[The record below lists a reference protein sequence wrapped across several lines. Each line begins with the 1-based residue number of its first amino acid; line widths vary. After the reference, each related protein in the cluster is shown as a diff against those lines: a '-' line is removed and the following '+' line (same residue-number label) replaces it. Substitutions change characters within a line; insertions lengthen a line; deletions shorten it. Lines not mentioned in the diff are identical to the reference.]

1 MNFTRRRVIGV
12 AGAAALTAALP
23 GRRAFAQAAGPVK
36 IGMSMPQTGSLG
48 AGGQAAL
55 LALRIWV
62 DDVNQKGGLLGRKVE
77 FIVYD
82 DQTNPANTPGIYTKL
97 LDVDKV
103 DLLIAPYGTVPTAP
117 IMPLV
122 KQRGLLLM
130 GNFSFQVNH
139 KVQHDMWFNNSP
151 WNDASSW
158 SDGFFR
164 AGQRAGAKTVAILAA
179 DQEFAQNLA
188 NGARELA
195 KKAGIKAV
203 YDQNYPPST
212 TDFSSLIRAI
222 RAAKPEM
229 VFVMSYPNDSV
240 AIVRA
245 VNEIGVGS
253 QVQIFGGGMV
263 GLQFTPNMV
272 NLGSSLNGILNYNS
286 YVPGMKYPGIEDFLA
301 RYAKRAAEAKVD
313 PLGFY
318 LPPFNYAIGQI
329 YEQAIAATRTLDH
342 KKLAAWLHANEVKT
356 IVGSIRWD
364 KNGEWA
370 NPRVVQAQFRGVVD
384 SNLDQWRSPGKQV
397 VIYPEE
403 YKTGDVMTP
412 FEKARSGK

>member
-1 MNFTRRRVIGV
+1 MNFTRRKVIGA
-12 AGAAALTAALP
+12 AGAAAVTAALP
-23 GRRAFAQAAGPVK
+23 GRAFAQGSGPVK

-55 LALRIWV
+55 LALRMWV
-62 DDVNQKGGLLGRKVE
+62 EDVNQKGGLLGRKVD

-122 KQRGLLLM
+122 KQRDLLLM

-139 KVQHDMWFNNSP
+139 KVQHDKWFNNSP

-158 SDGFFR
+158 SDGFFK
-164 AGQRAGAKTVAILAA
+164 AGQKAGAKSVAILAA

-195 KKAGIKAV
+195 KKSGIQSV

-272 NLGSSLNGILNYNS
+272 NLGSQLNGILNYNS
-286 YVPGMKYPGIEDFLA
+286 YVPGMKYPGVEDFLS

-329 YEQAIAATRTLDH
+329 LEQASAATKTLDQ

-356 IVGSIRWD
+356 IVGPIRWD

-370 NPRVVQAQFRGVVD
+370 SPRVVQAQFRGVAD
-384 SNLDQWRSPGKQV
+384 NNLDQWRKPGKQV
-397 VIYPEE
+397 VVHPEE
-403 YKTGDVMTP
+403 YRTGEVATP
-412 FEKARSGK
+412 FEKARSAK